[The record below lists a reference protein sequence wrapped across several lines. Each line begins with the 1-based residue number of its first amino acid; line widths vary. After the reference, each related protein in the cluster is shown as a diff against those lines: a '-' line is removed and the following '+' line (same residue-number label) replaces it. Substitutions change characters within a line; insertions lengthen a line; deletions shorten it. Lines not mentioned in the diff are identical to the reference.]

1 MDCIKKSFITKK
13 DAVNRIT
20 EIKNEEGDNRKPIR
34 SYKCDK
40 CGNYHLTSWSKNAKK
55 KIENIKVNNDIRR
68 IEDLA
73 EYWKRKKGW

>member
-40 CGNYHLTSWSKNAKK
+40 CGNYHLTSWSKNVKR

-68 IEDLA
+68 IENLA